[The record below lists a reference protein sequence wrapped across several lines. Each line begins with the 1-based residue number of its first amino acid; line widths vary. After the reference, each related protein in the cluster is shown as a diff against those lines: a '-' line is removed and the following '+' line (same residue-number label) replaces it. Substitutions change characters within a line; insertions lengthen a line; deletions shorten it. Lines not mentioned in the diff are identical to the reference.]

1 MVSGLW
7 SLVAGEHVGPAAVVA
22 KELLHLLHGGP
33 DPLVEDVEEVEEVE
47 EEEKVVEEE
56 VEEEEVGEEEVE
68 VELSLTRSWFTVLPT
83 PRLVHM
89 ALGVTS

>member
-1 MVSGLW
+1 M
-7 SLVAGEHVGPAAVVA
+7 A

-47 EEEKVVEEE
+47 EKEKVVEEE

-68 VELSLTRSWFTVLPT
+68 VKLSLTRFWCTVAMFALYS
-83 PRLVHM
+83 RL
-89 ALGVTS
+89 LGLCT